1 MIILFKKEKRKER
14 MQNCHSRQ
22 KERQKEYSVAH
33 VYRAIKYTFAHVI
46 NVYQVH
52 WVVVYMYICIYTYV
66 YIYIQI
72 CHPLTT
78 ATRPPSA
85 APPRRTM
92 IKHAPG
98 IACFNGVPIRA
109 SASHARLPRARVS
122 LPFVHS
128 SNPVIP
134 TVNHRDQDPPRLF
147 PLGISPQ

>member
-1 MIILFKKEKRKER
+1 

-92 IKHAPG
+92 LVAVVSKLALTP
-98 IACFNGVPIRA
+98 AT
-109 SASHARLPRARVS
+109 RARRVRTPRTAHTPTTHTVVGRSPIIVGAPTCRVWGWQLPWHLPNVAS
-122 LPFVHS
+122 LAVRDA
-128 SNPVIP
+128 PVA
-134 TVNHRDQDPPRLF
+134 Q
-147 PLGISPQ
+147 